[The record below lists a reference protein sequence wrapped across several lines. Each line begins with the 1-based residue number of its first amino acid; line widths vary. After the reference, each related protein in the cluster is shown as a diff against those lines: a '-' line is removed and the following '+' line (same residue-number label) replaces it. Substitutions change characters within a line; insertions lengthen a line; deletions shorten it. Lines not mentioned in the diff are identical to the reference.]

1 MMMPETLEM
10 EALPPAVVAEILQKV
25 EKKKSFWQKH
35 HGLLK
40 QVVIRKKKRGM
51 SVMNSKSLVLLRS
64 YAFSALICVNLILG
78 LDWDFQQW
86 HCPKLKKNLVL
97 NWAPGAKGPL
107 VRWQLEKIG
116 SNPSLFTPSFH
127 PAGFLSMGQICGSFI
142 TAGISDSIGRKAT
155 TLLSC
160 LPVLIGWICLALA
173 NSSFLLILGRF
184 LIGLGMG
191 IEGSLHSL
199 YVVELMPKKRRGP
212 WVTSGVL
219 TIVSGILLVY
229 IMGTFLHWQ
238 VNEKTF

>member
-1 MMMPETLEM
+1 MT
-10 EALPPAVVAEILQKV
+10 
-25 EKKKSFWQKH
+25 
-35 HGLLK
+35 
-40 QVVIRKKKRGM
+40 
-51 SVMNSKSLVLLRS
+51 
-64 YAFSALICVNLILG
+64 
-78 LDWDFQQW
+78 
-86 HCPKLKKNLVL
+86 
-97 NWAPGAKGPL
+97 
-107 VRWQLEKIG
+107 VRKIG
-116 SNPSLFTPSFH
+116 TNPSLFTLTLPL

-142 TAGISDSIGRKAT
+142 TAGLSDSIGRKAT

-173 NSSFLLILGRF
+173 HRSFLLILGRF

-199 YVVELMPKKRRGP
+199 YVVELMPKERRGP

-238 VNEKTF
+238 VNEKSFLKCSYNQASLWQRC